1 MVLWYHNDNLHSTIK
16 ITPVVPSNNPEKVR
30 NFVNTGSN
38 TPRLKDGNYVRN
50 ADKRNKFSKR

>member
-16 ITPVVPSNNPEKVR
+16 ITPVAPSNNPEKVR
-30 NFVNTGSN
+30 NFVNTDSN